1 MTLHAHGADRT
12 AQQSGETI
20 TPTAQQIAA
29 ALDDLHLAVNFH
41 KPYFNT
47 KEAAAY
53 SNVDP
58 RPLCLLVRRGDGTIS
73 RKALDKI
80 KSREWTAKRGPKGR
94 PSPHSRAS
102 R

>member
-1 MTLHAHGADRT
+1 MAL
-12 AQQSGETI
+12 QQPSETI

-53 SNVDP
+53 VG
-58 RPLCLLVRRGDGTIS
+58 RTVAAFYQFERRERLVRRGDGTIS

-80 KSREWTAKRGPKGR
+80 KAREWTAKRGPKPR
-94 PSPHSRAS
+94 ALRAS
-102 R
+102 HPQAGSR